1 MKEQVQKIISNMV
14 EANDISKTLMAY
26 NKFMAS
32 KQEDDKIKATYNM
45 RADSFDE
52 TINEKDKEIASMKE
66 FLVSLEGIPYTTE
79 Q

>member
-1 MKEQVQKIISNMV
+1 MKESLQKVINSMID
-14 EANDISKTLMAY
+14 ANETSKMLMAY

-32 KQEDDKIKATYNM
+32 KQEDDKMKATYNM

-52 TINEKDKEIASMKE
+52 TIKEKEKEIDSLHE

-79 Q
+79 